1 MAGNAAR
8 PLTFLSPVFCP
19 PSSDPATLLFFLRD
33 LIPMDLLLLFKALI
47 LGLVEGLTEF
57 LPVSSTGHLII
68 AGSLLDYTNA
78 QSAVFEVVIQLGA
91 ILAVCWHFRARIALA
106 LRGWRRDA
114 AQRRFWALLIVAF
127 LPAAASGVLL
137 HGFIKRYL
145 FDPVPV
151 ACALIGGGLLMLYI
165 ERRAAN
171 RPDAKRINAVD
182 DMRWPDALK
191 VGFAQCVAMWP
202 GVSRSGATIMGGM
215 MFGLSRQTATEFS
228 FFLAIPTM
236 FAATLYDVTKSWD
249 LLRAD
254 DLPVFT
260 VGFAASFVF
269 GLLAVKGLIYFV
281 SRHTFTGFAWYRIFF
296 GVVVLLTAWTGAAQW
311 TAH

>member
-1 MAGNAAR
+1 ME
-8 PLTFLSPVFCP
+8 V
-19 PSSDPATLLFFLRD
+19 
-33 LIPMDLLLLFKALI
+33 LLLFKALM
-47 LGLVEGLTEF
+47 LGIIEGLTEF

-78 QSAVFEVVIQLGA
+78 QSKVFEIVIQLGA
-91 ILAVCWHFRARIALA
+91 ILAVCWHFRARVALA
-106 LRGWRRDA
+106 LRGWRHDP
-114 AQRRFWALLIVAF
+114 AQQRFWLLLGVAF
-127 LPAAASGVLL
+127 LPAAVLGVLL
-137 HGFIKRYL
+137 HGFIKGYL
-145 FDPVPV
+145 FNPISV
-151 ACALIGGGLLMLYI
+151 ACALIGGGVLMLHI

-171 RPDAKRINAVD
+171 RPEAIRVTSTD

-191 VGFAQCVAMWP
+191 VGFAQCIAMWP

-236 FAATLYDVTKSWD
+236 FAATLYDVAKSWN

-260 VGFAASFVF
+260 VGFVASFIF

-281 SRHTFTGFAWYRIFF
+281 SRHTFNSFAWYRIVF
-296 GVVVLLTAWTGAAQW
+296 GGVVLLTAGTGWVQW
-311 TAH
+311 TAD